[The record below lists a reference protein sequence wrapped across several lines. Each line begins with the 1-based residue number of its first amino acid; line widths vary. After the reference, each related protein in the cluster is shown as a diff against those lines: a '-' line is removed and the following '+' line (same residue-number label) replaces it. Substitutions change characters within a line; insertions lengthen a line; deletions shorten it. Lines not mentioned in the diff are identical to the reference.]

1 MKRLILSIAFIAL
14 SSLAFTQAPP
24 PPPGDPGNGGTN
36 GPVGGNAPVGSGVA
50 ILLAL
55 GSVYAEKKT
64 IEFRERE

>member
-1 MKRLILSIAFIAL
+1 MKRIILSIAFIAL

-24 PPPGDPGNGGTN
+24 SPPGDPGNGGTN

-55 GSVYAEKKT
+55 GSVYAGKKT
-64 IEFRERE
+64 IELRERE